1 MNSDEELYE
10 ETLRYENE
18 IYRDP
23 LDHEISDSNLSEGRL
38 SDEETEKLLS
48 CVYYTSGPVSISPPQ
63 PKRQKLS
70 TVTEDTPSSTST
82 LSRLSL
88 TDTSSLST
96 LQNSSPSPLLNT
108 PSKITTFGSSFETPS
123 RTSSASQ
130 SSISIRSQTQTQS
143 ASSHSSYYILK
154 TSSSSS
160 SSPSSPPRTNPTN
173 LNFSDIEESKYGI
186 NHAHV
191 RMQLPNRNKD
201 DRDIITLE
209 DDEDWANG
217 EVHLIS
223 ATNTTTSTDAVDLSE
238 EFGGP
243 PVRKSNRYF
252 MLNHCPLCKQ
262 LGHLKINCSRNRKIN
277 QSAVRSAN
285 KLEDVWRKYKYEV
298 DCDFGKN
305 VRSFCYTCGVRGHF
319 GDECK
324 STSTGYSAF
333 SKSHITKAEKHIM
346 GLREKSKEE
355 IVG

>member
-23 LDHEISDSNLSEGRL
+23 LDHEISD
-38 SDEETEKLLS
+38 
-48 CVYYTSGPVSISPPQ
+48 
-63 PKRQKLS
+63 
-70 TVTEDTPSSTST
+70 
-82 LSRLSL
+82 RLSL

-96 LQNSSPSPLLNT
+96 IQSSSPSSLFNT
-108 PSKITTFGSSFETPS
+108 PSKVRAETTFDGSFETPS
-123 RTSSASQ
+123 RTSLASQ
-130 SSISIRSQTQTQS
+130 SSIRSQSQIQP
-143 ASSHSSYYILK
+143 ASSRSSYYLLK

-160 SSPSSPPRTNPTN
+160 SSPSSPPRAN
-173 LNFSDIEESKYGI
+173 LNFSEIEESKYGI

-191 RMQLPNRNKD
+191 RMQIDNPIYIPGDGDNP
-201 DRDIITLE
+201 IYIPG
-209 DDEDWANG
+209 DEDTDEG
-217 EVHLIS
+217 EDNDEGEGERQEEREEINEGEIEVLDAEEPFAIQLIS
-223 ATNTTTSTDAVDLSE
+223 ATNTTTSTDAIDLSE
-238 EFGGP
+238 EFDGP
-243 PVRKSNRYF
+243 PVKKSNRYF

-298 DCDFGKN
+298 DCDFDKN

-333 SKSHITKAEKHIM
+333 SKYHITKAEKHIM
-346 GLREKSKEE
+346 DLREKAKEA
-355 IVG
+355 IAG